1 MKIRIAT
8 VACTV
13 AAPDSFEAFALR
25 IRTLLRM
32 PLENAAQVIVLPEA
46 LALELVATLPERER
60 QYPPAAFA
68 ALQELRLAWL
78 QLFTAIAVEHGVTI
92 VAGSFPLRT
101 RGGRYRSRCDVLSPD
116 GGHAFQDKLRLTL
129 GEKALGVIEPG
140 DALKVFDIA
149 GVTIA
154 IALGYDCQFPLPVR
168 ARCEAGARVLIV
180 PARVDRHADALRM
193 RVGCMAR
200 ALENRC
206 HVALSMAAP
215 ESVLFNTEAAVL
227 APMGGGVPCLGV
239 RVSASDDWAIADL
252 DIAVDGRSVEQRR
265 ARHDPQRQR
274 SERGAD
280 GGRREHIAGIVQA
293 QHHA

>member
-1 MKIRIAT
+1 MKVRIAT

-13 AAPDSFEAFALR
+13 AAPDSFEAFVLS

-46 LALELVATLPERER
+46 LALELVAMLPEGVR
-60 QYPPAAFA
+60 QDPPAAFA
-68 ALQELRLAWL
+68 ALQELRRAWL
-78 QLFTAIAVEHGVTI
+78 QLFTTIAVEHGVTI
-92 VAGSFPLRT
+92 AAGSFPLRT
-101 RGGRYRSRCDVLSPD
+101 RGGRYRCRCDVFSSD
-116 GGHAFQDKLRLTL
+116 GRHAFQDKLHLTL

-149 GVTIA
+149 GVPMA
-154 IALGYDCQFPLPVR
+154 IALGHDCQFPQSVR
-168 ARCEAGARVLIV
+168 AQCEAGARVLIV

-227 APMGGGVPCLGV
+227 APMGGGFPGVGV
-239 RVSASDDWAIADL
+239 RVSGSDDWAVADL

-274 SERGAD
+274 SECGAD
-280 GGRREHIAGIVQA
+280 GGRREYVARVVQA